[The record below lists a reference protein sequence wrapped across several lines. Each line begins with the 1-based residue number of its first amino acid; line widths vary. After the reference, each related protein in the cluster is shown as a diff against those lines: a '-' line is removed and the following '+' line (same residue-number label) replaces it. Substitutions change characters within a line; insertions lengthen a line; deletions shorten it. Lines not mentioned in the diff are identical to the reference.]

1 MGAAGGELD
10 ALIGQ
15 YPAEVNLQRL
25 SRDFGTPHPVMA
37 QNYACELLN
46 MQPFP
51 AFGGNSSRLLGESW
65 DSTNLY
71 WARLA
76 DEKGYSPVMLNRL
89 VPELTRHM
97 VANIFATDIEDWLA
111 LMRAMKE
118 TGEEFRQGKI
128 VLPQV
133 TEAASSN
140 QEAGVLPEQSPAAS
154 APGGPQINGIQDKQ
168 WQSDIYSSIPIC
180 SCVSF
185 LGGRLTGAQDDSTN
199 IRVNVDLVQLN
210 VAVTDSKG
218 NYISGLGPENFAIT
232 EDKIPERIAT
242 FEEGNEPARQVFSQR
257 RTRLPAQPVAP
268 GPLGRESKT
277 ATVVNAMPPRK
288 PIPPGVGEDASTLP
302 AQVAGANVFVLF
314 DTSNYMYRGFV
325 FAQDAITDFV
335 RSLESANKVA
345 FYSYSRDLSR
355 NSALTSDRAQVLR
368 GVRSTVAGDD
378 AALYNC
384 LLLTVEDA
392 ARYTGRKVVVV
403 FSNGPDNASLVPPED
418 VAELAQ
424 STGTIIYMISTR
436 EAQLEPISTA
446 VFERMSKATGGKAY
460 FARSWSDEKKAF
472 AFIQEDLAHLYS
484 LSYYPQ
490 PNPSAGWRAITVKLV
505 GKDLQKYHVR
515 TRAGYRLQQAHAAA
529 NNSAELEAERSVGV
543 SKVAKTAQESEARA
557 SAPYWL

>member
-1 MGAAGGELD
+1 
-10 ALIGQ
+10 
-15 YPAEVNLQRL
+15 
-25 SRDFGTPHPVMA
+25 MA
-37 QNYACELLN
+37 KRHLL
-46 MQPFP
+46 
-51 AFGGNSSRLLGESW
+51 LLP
-65 DSTNLY
+65 T
-71 WARLA
+71 
-76 DEKGYSPVMLNRL
+76 L
-89 VPELTRHM
+89 VTLFFVGDR
-97 VANIFATDIEDWLA
+97 F
-111 LMRAMKE
+111 
-118 TGEEFRQGKI
+118 
-128 VLPQV
+128 
-133 TEAASSN
+133 
-140 QEAGVLPEQSPAAS
+140 
-154 APGGPQINGIQDKQ
+154 
-168 WQSDIYSSIPIC
+168 
-180 SCVSF
+180 
-185 LGGRLTGAQDDSTN
+185 TGAQDDSAN

-218 NYISGLGPENFAIT
+218 NYVSGLGPENFAIS
-232 EDKIPERIAT
+232 EDKIPERLAT
-242 FEEGNEPARQVFSQR
+242 FEEGNEGTRQVLQPGAAAAPGKPAATPKPSPKSNAFVVPPKAVETS
-257 RTRLPAQPVAP
+257 TAPVLGEDVSGLPAHV
-268 GPLGRESKT
+268 T
-277 ATVVNAMPPRK
+277 
-288 PIPPGVGEDASTLP
+288 
-302 AQVAGANVFVLF
+302 GANVFVLF

-335 RSLESANKVA
+335 RSLEGANKVA

-355 NSALTSDRAQVLR
+355 NSALTSDRSQVLR

-392 ARYTGRKVVVV
+392 ARYSGRKVVVV

-460 FARSWSDEKKAF
+460 FARSWGDEKKAF

-490 PNPSAGWRAITVKLV
+490 PNPSAGWRTINVKLV

-529 NNSAELEAERSVGV
+529 NNSAELEPA
-543 SKVAKTAQESEARA
+543 AA
-557 SAPYWL
+557 APK